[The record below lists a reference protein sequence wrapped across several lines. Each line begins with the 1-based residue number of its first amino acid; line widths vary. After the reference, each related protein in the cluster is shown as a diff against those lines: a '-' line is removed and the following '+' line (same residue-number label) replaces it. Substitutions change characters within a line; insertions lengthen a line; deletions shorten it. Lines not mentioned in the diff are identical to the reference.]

1 MAPFLSKRD
10 LQFQLFEVLDTARLP
25 ERPRFAEH
33 SREVYQDILNVA
45 YGVAE
50 KYFANHARAADVNEP
65 HIEGGKVKLLPEAKQ
80 ALEAFRDAGF
90 FSAHHDEALGG
101 LQLPWVVMQA
111 VQAHFQAANPGTS
124 SYSFLTIGN
133 ANLQRVFASPE
144 QQEKYMRPLLEGR
157 WFGTMALSEPH
168 AGSGLADITTTAT
181 PREDGTYALT
191 GTKMWISGG
200 EHELS
205 ENIVHLVL
213 ARIKGAPAGVRG
225 ISLFLVPRYRINADG
240 SVGQGEE
247 KQSNHV
253 VLAGLNHKMGHRGT
267 TNTLLNFGEGGE
279 TIGELVGEPGRG
291 LAQMFHM
298 MNEARIG
305 VGMGAVMSGYAGYL
319 ASLEYARDR
328 RQGRPA
334 SNRDPQAEPV
344 PIIEHADVRRMLL
357 RQKVFVEG
365 GLSLTLYAASLVDD
379 LNTGPEDGRADTV
392 LLLDLLTPIA
402 KSWPSKY
409 SQEALSDA
417 IQVMGGAGYTRDTPV
432 EMYYRD
438 NRLNPIH
445 EGTEGIQ
452 GNDLL
457 GRKLTQANGRGLQVL
472 LARME
477 ADLQAAEGHE
487 ELADIRA
494 GLQEAIRQSTASLQS
509 LLRRAP
515 ELGPDLFL
523 ANANA
528 ALDMVGHTVVGWMWL
543 RQANAAARALPQA
556 RGSDPDFYRGKL
568 HAARFFA
575 RYELPRVRTWA
586 ELLASADPTTLEM
599 QESWF

>member
-1 MAPFLSKRD
+1 MAPVLNRRD
-10 LQFQLFEVLDTARLP
+10 LNFQLFEVLPTADLTS
-25 ERPRFAEH
+25 RPRFAEH
-33 SREVYQDILNVA
+33 SREVYEDVLNLA
-45 YGVAE
+45 YSVAE
-50 KYFANHARAADVNEP
+50 RYFANHAREADLHEP
-65 HIEGGKVKLLPEAKQ
+65 HVVNGKVVLPA
-80 ALEAFRDAGF
+80 AMRDAVRAFRDAGF
-90 FSAHHDEALGG
+90 FSAHHDEDLGG

-111 VQAHFQAANPGTS
+111 VQANFQAANVSTS
-124 SYSFLTIGN
+124 GYPFLTIGN

-144 QQEKYMRPLLEGR
+144 QQRRYMLPLLEGR

-181 PREDGTYALT
+181 PRPDGTYALT

-213 ARIKGAPAGVRG
+213 ARIAGGPAGVRG
-225 ISLFLVPRYRINADG
+225 ISLFLVPRYRVQEDG
-240 SVGQGEE
+240 TPGED
-247 KQSNHV
+247 NHV
-253 VLAGLNHKMGHRGT
+253 VLAGLNHKMGYRGT

-305 VGMGAVMSGYAGYL
+305 VGMGAVMLGTAGYMESL
-319 ASLEYARDR
+319 AYARER
-328 RQGRPA
+328 RQGRHASQKDPA
-334 SNRDPQAEPV
+334 APPV
-344 PIIEHADVRRMLL
+344 PIIEHADVRRLLL

-365 GLSLTLYAASLVDD
+365 GLALGLYASLLVDD
-379 LNTGPEDGRADTV
+379 TQTGPESERADAG
-392 LLLDLLTPIA
+392 LLLDLLTPIV

-417 IQVMGGAGYTRDTPV
+417 IQVMGGAGYTRDFNV

-457 GRKLTQANGRGLQVL
+457 GRKLTQAGGRGLNIL
-472 LARME
+472 LGRMQ
-477 ADLQAAEGHE
+477 ADLNASEGLDGLYE
-487 ELADIRA
+487 IRA
-494 GLQEAIRQSTASLQS
+494 ALRQAITWNTQALGAI
-509 LLRRAP
+509 LPRAA

-523 ANANA
+523 ANANS
-528 ALDMVGHTVVGWMWL
+528 ALEMLGHTVVGWMWL
-543 RQANAAARALPQA
+543 RQAATAARALPGA
-556 RGSDPDFYRGKL
+556 RADADFYHGKL
-568 HAARFFA
+568 HAARFYA
-575 RYELPRVRTWA
+575 THELPKVRA
-586 ELLASADPTTLEM
+586 HADLLASADRTTTDM
-599 QESWF
+599 QANWF

>member
-181 PREDGTYALT
+181 PRENGTYALT

-213 ARIKGAPAGVRG
+213 ARIKGAPAGVKG
-225 ISLFLVPRYRINADG
+225 ISLFLVPRYRIDADG
-240 SVGQGEE
+240 RVGQGEA

-365 GLSLTLYAASLVDD
+365 GLSLALYAASLVDD
-379 LNTGPEDGRADTV
+379 LNTGPEDGRADTA

-457 GRKLTQANGRGLQVL
+457 GRKLTQANGRGLEVL

-494 GLQEAIRQSTASLQS
+494 GLQEAIRQSTAALQS

-543 RQANAAARALPQA
+543 RQALAAARALPEA
-556 RGSDPDFYRGKL
+556 RSSDRDFYQGKL